1 MADTLQQNDLSNGAF
16 NTPQMLLPGPSI
28 IPQGGRPADV
38 IGRAQ
43 QLNSSVGF
51 LQYPMDLP
59 KYYMG
64 FEIQSYKRDSLL
76 AIGQGTP
83 INQIALPFPDLMLD
97 VNAVAFDQ
105 AQFSA
110 TIGNMTNAGFQVA
123 NKVGDSVRA
132 GNTAGIASN
141 MNDALKDTKLDG
153 VTTGVGI
160 DIGKA
165 LTGEQG
171 QAVLGAA
178 GYSPNYFLTVVLNG
192 PRYKQHSFSWT
203 MAPRNPQEAAQLT
216 QVIRVF
222 KGSQAPGLALGGA
235 LFSFPHVFKNYFA
248 PDRGHLYQF
257 KPSVLINFTVNY
269 APAGFPSMKQPRAE
283 TNNWSSPSALKVTA
297 TFLELEFWLRSDF
310 GDIGPN
316 ASPNQ
321 EDSNLKNPK
330 PGPGRNA

>member
-1 MADTLQQNDLSNGAF
+1 MADTFQQNDLSIGAF
-16 NTPQMLLPGPSI
+16 NSPQIQLPGPSI

-64 FEIQSYKRDSLL
+64 FEIQSYKRESLL
-76 AIGQGTP
+76 AIGVGTP

-110 TIGNMTNAGFQVA
+110 TIGNIVNAGMPAVNNIRNTISA
-123 NKVGDSVRA
+123 NGDVQGAMASALSDVGGPAATGAAIDA
-132 GNTAGIASN
+132 GR
-141 MNDALKDTKLDG
+141 
-153 VTTGVGI
+153 
-160 DIGKA
+160 A

-203 MAPRNPQEAAQLT
+203 MAPRNPEEAAQLT
-216 QVIRVF
+216 QVIRTF

-269 APAGFPSMKQPRAE
+269 APGGFPSMKQPRPG
-283 TNNWSSPSALKVTA
+283 TNNWSSPSALKITA

-310 GDIGPN
+310 GDISPGAN
-316 ASPNQ
+316 PNQ
-321 EDSNLKNPK
+321 DFSNQKNPT
-330 PGPGRNA
+330 PGPGRND